1 MASCMAEEKL
11 NALHVAP
18 DDASVSAINA
28 ATKPSFDMLDAAIQ
42 AADPTVTPVAQQAK
56 ADLYQS
62 MVVRLRA
69 SAAPMTMEKLAQATA
84 DHAAIES
91 KIKPWLDQAAAK

>member
-1 MASCMAEEKL
+1 M
-11 NALHVAP
+11 NALHLAP

-42 AADPTVTPVAQQAK
+42 AGDPALTPIAQQAR
-56 ADLYQS
+56 ADLVQS
-62 MVVRLRA
+62 MVVRMRA

-84 DHAAIES
+84 DHAAIEA
-91 KIKPWLDQAAAK
+91 KIKPWLAQTGAK